1 MSKSAELYHDTTR
14 SAYICGPPNMSK
26 SAELYHD
33 MTETVQITM
42 NRFQELSLVE
52 SRNERL
58 MREIKDLK
66 TKLKLY
72 ERLEATKERK

>member
-1 MSKSAELYHDTTR
+1 MSKSAELYHDT
-14 SAYICGPPNMSK
+14 
-26 SAELYHD
+26 
-33 MTETVQITM
+33 TETVQITM